1 MSEQHLVCPYC
12 GKTSRVEV
20 PDLALDTVPA
30 AEIPLRHL
38 RQLLHDAEMARSIR
52 AVMGVEDDAS
62 DNTIIWLR
70 TWLETQGEVN
80 E

>member
-38 RQLLHDAEMARSIR
+38 RQLLHDAEMARSMR
-52 AVMGVEDDAS
+52 RVFGVEDEAADC
-62 DNTIIWLR
+62 TIVWMR